1 MRHLYQDT
9 ESADGYHRGL
19 YVFDADPLMLEDL
32 FDVIE
37 PDHHG
42 HASDHRAGAWAILSG
57 IAANTAAASAAAVY
71 IRAMLRSEG
80 LKLD

>member
-1 MRHLYQDT
+1 
-9 ESADGYHRGL
+9 
-19 YVFDADPLMLEDL
+19 MLEDL
-32 FDVIE
+32 FGVTE

-42 HASDHRAGAWAILSG
+42 RASDHRAGAWAFLIG
-57 IAANTAAASAAAVY
+57 IAANASAAAVD